1 MIKLLL
7 RVLISVLVLFLLVGF
22 VYALDPTR
30 VYELNLLYEGGLVS
44 VESMTVGFAY
54 PPAEGFEL
62 INPYELKL
70 LNVYGDLDY
79 DYKFNF
85 PAEVIITPEAE
96 CFNDEGVY
104 DGSLCG
110 GPESTFI
117 ELDKAILTIFV
128 PYSRIG
134 KEVKIYTS
142 TGELAISFDVNEF
155 SDYCGDNVCSLSE
168 TDISCSDD
176 CKNMLD
182 LSNKKVLW
190 IGLTSLALLLIMI
203 LLIKRRK

>member
-79 DYKFNF
+79 DYKN
-85 PAEVIITPEAE
+85 E
-96 CFNDEGVY
+96 
-104 DGSLCG
+104 
-110 GPESTFI
+110 
-117 ELDKAILTIFV
+117 ELGIRLTKSAQKSFTL
-128 PYSRIG
+128 IG
-134 KEVKIYTS
+134 KY
-142 TGELAISFDVNEF
+142 LFA
-155 SDYCGDNVCSLSE
+155 
-168 TDISCSDD
+168 
-176 CKNMLD
+176 
-182 LSNKKVLW
+182 LW
-190 IGLTSLALLLIMI
+190 D
-203 LLIKRRK
+203 